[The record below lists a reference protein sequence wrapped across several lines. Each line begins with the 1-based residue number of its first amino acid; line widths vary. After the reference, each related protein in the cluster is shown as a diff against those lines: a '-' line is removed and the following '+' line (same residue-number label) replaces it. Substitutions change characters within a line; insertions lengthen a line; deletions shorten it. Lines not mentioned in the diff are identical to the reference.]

1 MPFPT
6 SSFARSGQFTD
17 IRAIGQGAS
26 GQVYYARDNLGR
38 NVAVKEALPS
48 SQAFQDTLVRFQKE
62 SKLQAGLDHPNVVR
76 VYYLDVD
83 PTTQEHYLVCEYAN
97 GGSLAQHLETYGILT
112 EPQAIKVTLDMLAA
126 LDLTSSNGI
135 VHCDIKPLNI
145 LLFTNAQGQLATAK
159 LGDFGV
165 ALERATLGKM
175 VATLTSYPGT
185 PLYMAPEQANTT
197 NILDVRTDIYALGI
211 SLFEM
216 LTLQEYKL
224 LPGQPKPPNLH
235 QFNPVASAG
244 IAAVIQRAVQ
254 DDPRRRYQTPQD
266 MADDLRAVLRGT
278 APSTPAVVAATAVT
292 PPTRSAATPVAV
304 TRPQQASRGFLPAIL
319 LIAFLVLAAL
329 GGLLYL
335 RRNSSPTVSGAT
347 AAVTVAPSTSIAQ
360 TSTTQTPSG
369 VAATTPPQAPS
380 TTVSTGASDVAPAP
394 QLSILQR
401 VKARQRLLCGT
412 GGTLPGFSYVD
423 PDKTKPT
430 SADWSGID
438 VDYCRVLAAAIFGS
452 KDAVEFVKLST
463 AERFTAVLDGKVDV
477 LFRNTTWTSDR
488 DTGIKKGTVGLDFG
502 PTIFYDGLGLMVRAD
517 SKLTKAT
524 DLANQTICVAR
535 NTTSES
541 GLIDYFQQIGTP
553 IITRTF
559 DTTDQVYANYAAR
572 GCAAVSSDRSQ
583 LYVEQNCTRSST
595 FKHCLGLNP
604 DEHVV
609 LNEVMSKEP
618 LGPVIVDN
626 DSQWR
631 DILNWTIFAT
641 IYADEVG
648 VDKAHV
654 DEQAKS
660 TTDRRIKA
668 LLGIEGT
675 TGRDLGLENNF
686 VTNIIREVG
695 NYSEIYKRNFIDT
708 QLIPGDPGPNK
719 AWNKGQGGVL
729 STPPFTHP

>member
-6 SSFARSGQFTD
+6 SSFARAGQFTD

-48 SQAFQDTLVRFQKE
+48 SQAFQDTLARFQKE
-62 SKLQAGLDHPNVVR
+62 SKLQAGLDHPNIVR
-76 VYYLDVD
+76 VYCLDVD

-97 GGSLAQHLETYGILT
+97 GGSLDQHLETYGTLT
-112 EPQAIKVTLDMLAA
+112 EPQAIKVTLDILAA

-165 ALERATLGKM
+165 AQERAERGKT
-175 VATLTSYPGT
+175 VAVSTSYPGT

-216 LTLQEYKL
+216 LTLKEYKL

-235 QFNPVASAG
+235 EFNPVASPA

-278 APSTPAVVAATAVT
+278 APGAPVVIPATTSGT
-292 PPTRSAATPVAV
+292 PPTSQAATPIPVAPP
-304 TRPQQASRGFLPAIL
+304 RASRGFLPALL
-319 LIAFLVLAAL
+319 LIGLLILVGA
-329 GGLLYL
+329 GGLYYL
-335 RRNSSPTVSGAT
+335 RRSSLPAVSGAT
-347 AAVTVAPSTSIAQ
+347 VAVTVTPSTAIAQ
-360 TSTTQTPSG
+360 TPSSL
-369 VAATTPPQAPS
+369 ATTTTAGEPS
-380 TTVSTGASDVAPAP
+380 NTATTVASVVAPTTVP
-394 QLSILQR
+394 QPSILQR
-401 VKARQRLLCGT
+401 VQARKRLLCGT

-463 AERFTAVLDGKVDV
+463 AERFAAVLDGKVDV
-477 LFRNTTWTSDR
+477 LLRNTTWTSDR
-488 DTGIKKGTVGLDFG
+488 DTGIKKGTIGLDFG

-517 SKLTKAT
+517 SKVTKAA
-524 DLANQTICVAR
+524 DLADQTICVAR

-541 GLIDYFQQIGTP
+541 GLIDYFQQIGTS

-583 LYVEQNCTRSST
+583 LYVEQNCTRSGT

-604 DEHVV
+604 DEHKV
-609 LNEVMSKEP
+609 LDEVMSKEP

-631 DILNWTIFAT
+631 DIVNWTIFAT

-648 VDKAHV
+648 VDTAHV

-695 NYSEIYKRNFIDT
+695 NYSEIYKRNFVDT